1 MRAAGQLLLNV
12 NIQETFAHDEK
23 RAAARRAANASK
35 FIARDAETEEKLAR
49 AGGGGDVK
57 EYDKKAAKLED
68 RIKERQRL
76 AQESLQKKIHKSP
89 FTPNRKHPGAPGVVF
104 VSQLDIKLHS
114 FSVYAGG
121 KELVADATLNI
132 TMGGKYGL
140 IGRNGIGKTSFLR
153 ALCR

>member
-1 MRAAGQLLLNV
+1 
-12 NIQETFAHDEK
+12 
-23 RAAARRAANASK
+23 
-35 FIARDAETEEKLAR
+35 
-49 AGGGGDVK
+49 
-57 EYDKKAAKLED
+57 
-68 RIKERQRL
+68 
-76 AQESLQKKIHKSP
+76 
-89 FTPNRKHPGAPGVVF
+89 

>member
-1 MRAAGQLLLNV
+1 MIYVLVIYNKH
-12 NIQETFAHDEK
+12 HDSIT
-23 RAAARRAANASK
+23 RH
-35 FIARDAETEEKLAR
+35 TQ
-49 AGGGGDVK
+49 VT
-57 EYDKKAAKLED
+57 
-68 RIKERQRL
+68 
-76 AQESLQKKIHKSP
+76 HTPP
-89 FTPNRKHPGAPGVVF
+89 FRPIRKHPGAPGVIF